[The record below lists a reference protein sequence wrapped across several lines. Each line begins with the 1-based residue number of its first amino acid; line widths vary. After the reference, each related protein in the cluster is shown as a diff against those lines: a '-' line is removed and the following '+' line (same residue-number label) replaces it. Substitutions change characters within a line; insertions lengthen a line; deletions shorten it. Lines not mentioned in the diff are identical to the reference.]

1 MARDLV
7 LFCAFSSIFVFNF
20 VRACFVCVLLHIFL
34 FQLYYQVF
42 LQRRKCTLSKYL
54 QIMKTVIIFFDS
66 IFILCM
72 LYGNISYENPIADGI
87 KYLIWAIV
95 LLRQRLANV
104 SGEVVRATHQLS
116 IFTRIH
122 LPFGSMQFFSL
133 SGGWRQSKVMFL
145 TE

>member
-20 VRACFVCVLLHIFL
+20 VRACFVCVLLHIKL
-34 FQLYYQVF
+34 FRLYYQVF
-42 LQRRKCTLSKYL
+42 LQRRKCTVNV
-54 QIMKTVIIFFDS
+54 QCKTVIIFFDS

-122 LPFGSMQFFSL
+122 LPFGSLQFFSL
-133 SGGWRQSKVMFL
+133 SLVDGDNLKSCF
-145 TE
+145 